1 MPEEKSKSN
10 TFLVERRRA
19 DKRILVNV
27 AVEVTQQDAAG
38 HSVTERTFI
47 EDVSDFGCRFSIRSP
62 IQPGSTVS
70 IKLLGPNGRLFP
82 DEEPR
87 LYQVMWV
94 ARNKH
99 SSTAGARLM
108 SD

>member
-1 MPEEKSKSN
+1 MSEQKNKSN
-10 TFLVERRRA
+10 VFLVERRRA

-47 EDVSDFGCRFSIRSP
+47 EDVSDFGCRFSIHSP
-62 IQPGSTVS
+62 IRPGNAVS
-70 IKLLGPNGRLFP
+70 IRLLGPNGRLFP
-82 DEEPR
+82 NEEPR
-87 LYQVMWV
+87 LYKVMWV
-94 ARNKH
+94 ARKQH
-99 SSTAGARLM
+99 IYTAGARLM